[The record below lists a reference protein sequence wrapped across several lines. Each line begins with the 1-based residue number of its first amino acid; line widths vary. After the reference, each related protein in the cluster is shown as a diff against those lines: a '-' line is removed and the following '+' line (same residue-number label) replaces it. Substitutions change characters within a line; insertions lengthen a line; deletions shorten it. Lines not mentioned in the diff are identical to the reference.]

1 MGVVIPF
8 PEQRRAA
15 WSSISVPIESVDAP
29 VVILPVI
36 RIERYADDIDIGFTP
51 EEDGPATA
59 GGGSRRRS
67 GRRS

>member
-1 MGVVIPF
+1 MGVVIQF

-15 WSSISVPIESVDAP
+15 WSSVSVPIENVDAP

-51 EEDGPATA
+51 EEGGSGSA
-59 GGGSRRRS
+59 GGGGRRS